1 MSIFNKKKSGDYSVL
16 TDNYVPASLPTCGPG
31 LENFVTADYPMNKSE
46 IVEAGYH
53 DVEAH
58 LGGVIST
65 CDHHSAGSECDH
77 YIDAETEH
85 CLSKVCVLS
94 SSSTSDGLLFLLGF
108 RLRLQP

>member
-16 TDNYVPASLPTCGPG
+16 TDNYVPASLPTCGLG

-53 DVEAH
+53 DAEAY
-58 LGGVIST
+58 LDGVIST

-85 CLSKVCVLS
+85 CLAYMRQQLPTTK
-94 SSSTSDGLLFLLGF
+94 T
-108 RLRLQP
+108 RLYVSALHVR